1 MLKIYLS
8 QENFYKKKKFLEGKK
23 YVFTNYAGNTKKNR
37 SFITL
42 FLSIFTSKSNFSW
55 KRKTKRHLKSAK

>member
-8 QENFYKKKKFLEGKK
+8 QENFSKKKKFLEGKK
-23 YVFTNYAGNTKKNR
+23 YVFTKYAGNTKKNR

-42 FLSIFTSKSNFSW
+42 FLSIFTSKSNFS
-55 KRKTKRHLKSAK
+55 